1 MLDRWT
7 GEVVGTAFLYG
18 ISTKELAAEAGMTY
32 QMLSRYLHCH
42 VKTPSAEPRIRSALM
57 RCIERREP
65 SYAESEVV

>member
-7 GEVVGTAFLYG
+7 GEIVGTAFIYDIPLQE
-18 ISTKELAAEAGMTY
+18 IAKEASMTY

-42 VKTPSAEPRIRSALM
+42 AKNPSAEPRIRSALM

-65 SYAESEVV
+65 AYAESEVV